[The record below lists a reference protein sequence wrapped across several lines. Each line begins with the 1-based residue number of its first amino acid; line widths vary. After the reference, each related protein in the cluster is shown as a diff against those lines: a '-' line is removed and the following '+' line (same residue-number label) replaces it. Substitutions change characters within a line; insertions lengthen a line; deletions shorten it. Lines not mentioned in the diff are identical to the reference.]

1 MKYIFG
7 ATTALLI
14 CSVTLNLAL
23 LSGALV
29 TEKQVGAIASSMAT
43 QDYVTAMVELQR

>member
-23 LSGALV
+23 LSGSLV
-29 TEKQVGAIASSMAT
+29 TEKQVASMMPV
-43 QDYVTAMVELQR
+43 DYVTAMVELQR